1 MKCLSSNESL
11 KLEGALPTPLQS
23 CGMYTVDR
31 VKLQVNVKDSTIS
44 DGGAEN
50 AELDIAEPDN
60 AAPYRKRG
68 QRET

>member
-1 MKCLSSNESL
+1 LS
-11 KLEGALPTPLQS
+11 
-23 CGMYTVDR
+23 VDR